1 MREEILQQGVH
12 QLVHTA
18 VSDISDDAKHLLSQV
33 LEHESNHTAQSMLAS
48 MLENVKI
55 ARAEGRAICQSPGYP
70 TTYVFFGKEFPQ
82 GLEKFIEK
90 ELIDATEKGYLRPS
104 IVHPLT
110 RKNSGNNTGLGMPN
124 IEYIHV
130 PGQTYLDLYISFK
143 GCGAELGNAMQI
155 FTPAK
160 LGKNYAGLKRFVLET
175 AVNAGGKP
183 CPPYAIGIG
192 IGGQMDVCARL
203 SRRVVSTRRWDDHN
217 PDPQLDEL
225 EQELKEQINSLKLGA
240 AGTGGD
246 TIALGVKIALAA
258 THTAIAPV
266 AINFHCW
273 TARRSG
279 LRIYPDG
286 SMEKLL

>member
-1 MREEILQQGVH
+1 
-12 QLVHTA
+12 
-18 VSDISDDAKHLLSQV
+18 
-33 LEHESNHTAQSMLAS
+33 
-48 MLENVKI
+48 
-55 ARAEGRAICQSPGYP
+55 
-70 TTYVFFGKEFPQ
+70 
-82 GLEKFIEK
+82 
-90 ELIDATEKGYLRPS
+90 
-104 IVHPLT
+104 
-110 RKNSGNNTGLGMPN
+110 
-124 IEYIHV
+124 
-130 PGQTYLDLYISFK
+130 
-143 GCGAELGNAMQI
+143 MQI